1 MMKQY
6 HLIDIEEI
14 EERIDEMFK
23 NLSISPIESRTIFK
37 VNKMLHELNSDA
49 YTPKMVSIGPYHK
62 NNPQLDPMEKYKV
75 SYLKRFLQR
84 REGLDVKICISKL
97 MTLKEK
103 ALNCYDDIQDNSE
116 FCQMLLIDGCFVVEF
131 IRERSKLCPEGEDRI
146 IMNPNRASYIF
157 RDLMLLDNQLP
168 FFILDHLHHMTK
180 QVDESSLLILVNKL
194 FMRFANMQVH
204 EPYRETECNNVEN
217 IKHLLHLVHI
227 FSCHRNPKKESN
239 DDIMYSMVMPNAIEL
254 SEAGVSFSKSRD
266 MASLMDIKFKN
277 GSMTIPCLRVEG
289 ATETLL
295 QNLIAYEQQSS
306 DVQDTY
312 FSDYATFMDRLIGS
326 DKDVIFFLRQ
336 KGIIVNWTT
345 DDKEMASLFNKI
357 IKGIT
362 KYSVFYYK
370 EEFKKAV
377 EHCEK
382 PWNRMRANVK
392 HNYFNK
398 SWARASTV
406 AGIIL
411 IILTTIQTNL
421 AFTSSVK

>member
-1 MMKQY
+1 MSNGEIEMMKQH
-6 HLIDIEEI
+6 HLIDVEEI

-37 VNKMLHELNSDA
+37 VNRMLCELNSDA

-62 NNPQLDPMEKYKV
+62 KNPQLDPMEKYKV

-84 REGLDVKICISKL
+84 REGPDVKKYISEL

-103 ALNCYDDIQDNSE
+103 ALNCYDDIQDSIEDNSE
-116 FCQMLLIDGCFVVEF
+116 FCQMLLIDGYFVVEF
-131 IRERSKLCPEGEDRI
+131 IRERSKFCPEGEDRI
-146 IMNPNRASYIF
+146 IMNANRASYIF

-168 FFILDHLHHMTK
+168 FFILDHLHRMTK

-204 EPYRETECNNVEN
+204 EPLRETECNNVEN

-277 GSMTIPCLRVEG
+277 GLMTIPCLRVEG

-326 DKDVIFFLRQ
+326 NKDVIIFSSPKRNHSEL
-336 KGIIVNWTT
+336 
-345 DDKEMASLFNKI
+345 DNK
-357 IKGIT
+357 
-362 KYSVFYYK
+362 
-370 EEFKKAV
+370 
-377 EHCEK
+377 
-382 PWNRMRANVK
+382 
-392 HNYFNK
+392 
-398 SWARASTV
+398 
-406 AGIIL
+406 
-411 IILTTIQTNL
+411 
-421 AFTSSVK
+421 

>member
-1 MMKQY
+1 MSNGEIEMMKQH
-6 HLIDIEEI
+6 HLIDVEEI

-37 VNKMLHELNSDA
+37 VNKMLRELNSDA

-62 NNPQLDPMEKYKV
+62 KNPQLDPMEKYKV

-84 REGLDVKICISKL
+84 REGLDVKKYISEL

-103 ALNCYDDIQDNSE
+103 ALNCYDDIQDSIEDNSE
-116 FCQMLLIDGCFVVEF
+116 FCQMLLIDGYFVVEF

-146 IMNPNRASYIF
+146 IMNANR
-157 RDLMLLDNQLP
+157 
-168 FFILDHLHHMTK
+168 
-180 QVDESSLLILVNKL
+180 
-194 FMRFANMQVH
+194 VH
-204 EPYRETECNNVEN
+204 EPYRETKCNNVEN

-254 SEAGVSFSKSRD
+254 SEAGVSFSMSRD

-277 GSMTIPCLRVEG
+277 GLMTIPCLRVEG

-382 PWNRMRANVK
+382 PWNRMRANVM

-411 IILTTIQTNL
+411 FILTTIQTIL
-421 AFTSSVK
+421 AFMGSVK